1 MDGNAIGR
9 PSVTVIVPVYN
20 AAATLERCVE
30 SILAQSFRDFE
41 LLLVNDG
48 STDASGRICGEY
60 ERKDPRV
67 RVLSHPNRGV
77 SAARNLGLDNAS
89 GKFVAFCDSDDSV
102 KDFWLSSMM
111 SVSGK
116 AGLVVC
122 GYNIHRTE
130 PEGWA
135 SHTLGHTEIFTD
147 DDVLLETL
155 LRERLLQFVWNKL
168 FNLDII
174 REAGHRFE
182 ESFSIF
188 EDEYFVLGYIRHIG
202 KVICIP
208 ECGYD
213 YRLPPDFMKKYDFG
227 IDAFRKVVE
236 LIYEIAGTSSGKL
249 RLPSIVYWY
258 KVALGRYALSHT
270 FEATREHLEFA
281 RRLAVSFHDGALNH
295 VMLRIFP
302 LHAVYLIL
310 RRQALRMK

>member
-1 MDGNAIGR
+1 MDGNAISR

-67 RVLSHPNRGV
+67 RVLLQPNRGV

-155 LRERLLQFVWNKL
+155 LRGRLLQFVWNKL
-168 FNLDII
+168 FNMSVI
-174 REAGHRFE
+174 RESSLRFE
-182 ESFSIF
+182 ESFTIF
-188 EDEYFVLGYIRHIG
+188 EDEYFVLGYIRHIS

-208 ECGYD
+208 DCGYC
-213 YRLPPDFMKKYDFG
+213 YWHPADFMKKYDFG
-227 IDAFRKVVE
+227 IDSFRAVVE
-236 LIYEIAGTSSGKL
+236 LIYSITGNGGGKL

-258 KVALGRYALSHT
+258 KIALGRYVLSHT
-270 FEATREHLEFA
+270 YKESEDYLRFA
-281 RRLAVSFHDGALNH
+281 RRLAESFHDGILNH
-295 VMLRIFP
+295 ASVRFLPPR
-302 LHAVYLIL
+302 LLYLL
-310 RRQALRMK
+310 LKAAHR